1 MREVLDVDFA
11 LLRHQRFA
19 ACRAPAV
26 ARKAA
31 LDLADFNESTVGALT
46 EGYVGNGGH
55 ADLPPTV

>member
-1 MREVLDVDFA
+1 VLDVDFA

-31 LDLADFNESTVGALT
+31 FDLTDLYESTVGALT
-46 EGYVGNGGH
+46 EGDVGNGSH
-55 ADLPPTV
+55 AELPPTV